1 MNRILTSAL
10 FCASVLAIVS
20 IESPAQEHAFVP
32 VTDAMLANPAPG
44 DWLMWRGTQSSL
56 GFSELDEVNR
66 GNVGKLE
73 LAWTLDLDSAPSQE
87 GIPIVYDGIMYFPGP
102 MDVIY
107 ALDGA
112 TGATIWVYRRDL
124 PADVGSF
131 IPFPQTN
138 RNLAIY
144 GRLIID
150 NGSDD
155 YIYAVDAITGRL
167 AWETKIFDY
176 KTNPSKQGSGP
187 MVANGKLI
195 SGRNCMPQ
203 GGPDTCVITAHDAKT
218 GKELWRRR
226 TIPRPGEKGSESWG
240 ALADEDRWHVG
251 AWLVPSYDPE
261 LDLVYV
267 GTSVTAPAPKFML
280 GGNDLNYLY
289 HNSTLALDP
298 DTGDIVWYYQHLVDH
313 WDLDHPYE
321 RMLLDLVVA
330 PSPDEVRWINPS
342 VTPGEFR
349 RVVTGIPG
357 KTGLVFTLDRATG
370 EFLWA
375 RETITQN
382 VISDIDPATGRVT
395 VNEDK
400 LFTGANQE
408 IFVCPTTN
416 GGKNWPAGSFDRQNG
431 VMYFPMANTC
441 MNTSS
446 IAEKATPEMIYAINS
461 QTVITPGTDNVGTI
475 WALSSETGKL
485 LWKYDQRA
493 GVTGLLATAGGI
505 VFGGDVSGKFRA
517 FDADTGAVLWE
528 TDLGSQVTG
537 HPVAFEAGGRQ
548 YVSISTGRSNLTG
561 ALTRLAPDS
570 APKGNFNRLF
580 VFALPD

>member
-1 MNRILTSAL
+1 MKYRVLFAIAVPAAL
-10 FCASVLAIVS
+10 LAEQTVN
-20 IESPAQEHAFVP
+20 AQGAEFVP
-32 VTDAMLANPAPG
+32 VTDATLAHPAPE

-56 GFSELDEVNR
+56 GYSELEHIDR
-66 GNVGKLE
+66 SNVSDLE
-73 LAWTLDLDSAPSQE
+73 LTWSRELDAAPSQE
-87 GIPIVYDGIMYFPGP
+87 GIPLVYNGVMYFPSP
-102 MDVIY
+102 MDVTH
-107 ALDGA
+107 ALDAA
-112 TGATIWVYRRDL
+112 TGRELWEFRRDL
-124 PADVGSF
+124 PDDVGSF
-131 IPFPQTN
+131 IPFPHTN

-155 YIYAVDAITGRL
+155 FIYAIDAVTGQL

-176 KTNPSKQGSGP
+176 KINPAKQGSGP

-203 GGPDTCVITAHDAKT
+203 GGPETCVITAHDALT

-226 TIPRPGEKGSESWG
+226 TIPRAGEPGGDSWG
-240 ALADEDRWHVG
+240 DVPDAERWHVG

-280 GGNDLNYLY
+280 AGNDLQYLY

-298 DTGDIVWYYQHLVDH
+298 DTGDIVWHYQHLVDH

-321 RMLLDLVVA
+321 RMLVDIEVTPDASAVA
-330 PSPDEVRWINPS
+330 WINPRLE
-342 VTPGEFR
+342 PGERR
-349 RVVTGIPG
+349 RVMTGIPG
-357 KTGLVFTLDRATG
+357 KTGLVYTLDRETG

-375 RETITQN
+375 RETIEQN
-382 VISDIDPATGRVT
+382 VISRIEPATGRVV

-416 GGKNWPAGSFDRQNG
+416 GGKNWPAGAYNRKTDI
-431 VMYFPMANTC
+431 MYFPMANTC
-441 MNTSS
+441 MTSTS
-446 IAEKATPEMIYAINS
+446 IAEKATPEMIYAINNE
-461 QTVITPGTDNVGTI
+461 TVITPGTDDIGTI
-475 WALSSETGKL
+475 RAISSVTGKEV
-485 LWKYDQRA
+485 WRFDQRA
-493 GVTGLLATAGGI
+493 GVTALLATAGDL

-517 FDADTGAVLWE
+517 FDANTGEVLWE
-528 TDLGSQVTG
+528 TDLASQVTG
-537 HPVAFEAGGRQ
+537 HPVTFAAGGRQ
-548 YVSISTGRSNLTG
+548 YVAISTGRSNLTG
-561 ALTRLAPDS
+561 ALARLAPELS
-570 APKGNFNRLF
+570 PPNNQNKLF
-580 VFALPD
+580 VFALPR